1 MLTERA
7 ISVTGIILGS
17 SLVAVAIAG
26 EVTDCQTSVTRKGGD
41 LAHWSWRTI
50 DGKQCWYAGRPG
62 MSKANLHWRTATV
75 GQRGPAEPDRALAAA
90 VEWDTDVVQRNA
102 ADNAQPERQLT
113 FRERWPY

>member
-1 MLTERA
+1 MIRYTLAVMVVVVWATSEAAA
-7 ISVTGIILGS
+7 IECAAEAQSRT
-17 SLVAVAIAG
+17 AY
-26 EVTDCQTSVTRKGGD
+26 
-41 LAHWSWRTI
+41 WSWRII
-50 DGKQCWYAGRPG
+50 DGKRCWYPGRPG

-75 GQRGPAEPDRALAAA
+75 GQRGPAEPDSALAAA

>member
-1 MLTERA
+1 MIRYTLA
-7 ISVTGIILGS
+7 VM
-17 SLVAVAIAG
+17 VAVVWATSEAAAIECAA
-26 EVTDCQTSVTRKGGD
+26 EAQSRT
-41 LAHWSWRTI
+41 AYWSWRII
-50 DGKQCWYAGRPG
+50 DGKRCWYPGRPG

-75 GQRGPAEPDRALAAA
+75 GQRGPAEPNSALAAA

>member
-1 MLTERA
+1 MIRYTLA
-7 ISVTGIILGS
+7 VV
-17 SLVAVAIAG
+17 VAVVWLTSEAAAIECAA
-26 EVTDCQTSVTRKGGD
+26 EAQSRT
-41 LAHWSWRTI
+41 AYWSWRII
-50 DGKQCWYAGRPG
+50 DGKRCWYPGRPG

-75 GQRGPAEPDRALAAA
+75 GQRGPAEPNSALAAA

>member
-1 MLTERA
+1 MIRYTLA
-7 ISVTGIILGS
+7 VV
-17 SLVAVAIAG
+17 VAVVWLTSEAAAIECAA
-26 EVTDCQTSVTRKGGD
+26 EAQSRT
-41 LAHWSWRTI
+41 AYWSWRII

>member
-1 MLTERA
+1 MIRYTLA
-7 ISVTGIILGS
+7 VM
-17 SLVAVAIAG
+17 VAVVWLTSEAAAIECAA
-26 EVTDCQTSVTRKGGD
+26 EAQSRT
-41 LAHWSWRTI
+41 AYWSWRII
-50 DGKQCWYAGRPG
+50 DGKRCWYPGRPG

-75 GQRGPAEPDRALAAA
+75 GQRGPAEPDSALAAA

>member
-1 MLTERA
+1 MIRYTLA
-7 ISVTGIILGS
+7 VM
-17 SLVAVAIAG
+17 VAVVWLTSEAAAIECAA
-26 EVTDCQTSVTRKGGD
+26 EAQSRT
-41 LAHWSWRTI
+41 AYWSWRII

>member
-1 MLTERA
+1 MIRYTLA
-7 ISVTGIILGS
+7 VV
-17 SLVAVAIAG
+17 VAVVWLTSEAAAIECAA
-26 EVTDCQTSVTRKGGD
+26 EAQSRT
-41 LAHWSWRTI
+41 AYWSWRII
-50 DGKQCWYAGRPG
+50 DGKRCWYPGRPG

-75 GQRGPAEPDRALAAA
+75 GQRGPAEPDSALAAA